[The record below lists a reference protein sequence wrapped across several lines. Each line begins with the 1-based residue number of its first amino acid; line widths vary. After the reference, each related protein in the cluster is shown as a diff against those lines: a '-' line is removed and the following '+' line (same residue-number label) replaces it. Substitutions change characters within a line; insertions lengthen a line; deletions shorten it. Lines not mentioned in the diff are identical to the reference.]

1 MQEICNSIT
10 NTLELRLSCTNPSIY
25 TFYAAQ
31 GPEWQNLNVFCWL
44 PNKSCLCAIN
54 EKAWN
59 MLVKKKVLV
68 LQNRFSIR
76 YIWYWYSLQFKQIVL
91 TSHLPVTSNWQTP
104 GHQHKY
110 PPPPLPHQPYPL
122 RVHTDF
128 CPQGALRFC
137 YHVSWPCNK
146 LNLLLFQALFLS
158 MAEQGLSQWEKTLHM

>member
-76 YIWYWYSLQFKQIVL
+76 YIWYWYSLQFKHCVDITPTSDLKLTNPWASTQI
-91 TSHLPVTSNWQTP
+91 S
-104 GHQHKY
+104 
-110 PPPPLPHQPYPL
+110 PPPPPPPNPTHYGFTLPSVLKGRYVFVIMFHDL
-122 RVHTDF
+122 VT
-128 CPQGALRFC
+128 
-137 YHVSWPCNK
+137 N
-146 LNLLLFQALFLS
+146 
-158 MAEQGLSQWEKTLHM
+158 